1 MFESIQRW
9 FKKTFPK
16 ASFASQIQKLK
27 TEIEEFQEAESD
39 YASNPTSLN
48 YLHYQEELADV
59 VISAINLAS
68 FAEMQELVKEK
79 MKINR
84 SRTFDG
90 DHHI

>member
-16 ASFASQIQKLK
+16 ASFASQIRKLK
-27 TEIEEFQEAESD
+27 KEIEEFQDAESD

-48 YLHYQEELADV
+48 YLNYQEELADV
-59 VISAINLAS
+59 VIAAINLAS
-68 FAEMQELVKEK
+68 FAEMQELIKEK

>member
-16 ASFASQIQKLK
+16 ASFASQIRKLK
-27 TEIEEFQEAESD
+27 REIEEFQDAESD

-59 VISAINLAS
+59 VIAAINLAS
-68 FAEMQELVKEK
+68 FAEMQELIKEK

-84 SRTFDG
+84 NRTFNG

>member
-16 ASFASQIQKLK
+16 ASFASQIRKLK
-27 TEIEEFQEAESD
+27 SEIEEFQDAESD

-59 VISAINLAS
+59 VIAAINLAS
-68 FAEMQELVKEK
+68 FAEMQELIKEK

-84 SRTFDG
+84 IRTFDG

>member
-16 ASFASQIQKLK
+16 ASFSSQIRKLK
-27 TEIEEFQEAESD
+27 REIEEFQEAESD

-59 VISAINLAS
+59 VIAAINLAS
-68 FAEMQELVKEK
+68 FAEMQELIKEK